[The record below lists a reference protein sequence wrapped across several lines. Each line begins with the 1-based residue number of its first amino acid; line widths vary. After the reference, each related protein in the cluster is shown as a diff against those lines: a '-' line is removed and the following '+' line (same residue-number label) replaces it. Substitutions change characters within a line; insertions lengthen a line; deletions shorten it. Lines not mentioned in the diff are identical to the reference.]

1 MNVVRVRNIKSSRT
15 IHRPGENE
23 SRALS
28 PPPSLQAWRIRVVDV
43 SLLALQISKDRKSR
57 FDERRER
64 QTHRVKRGRGRCGAR
79 AGTGNWWNVTDD
91 VAVQKRLSRAV
102 HENPQRVSI
111 REWIVW
117 KKREDGIPRPAS
129 PLEKWLVKLIR
140 AKWALNGVRIDCA
153 RWLLYDR
160 DVSNVWP
167 PRALQLPGWIRL
179 ESRRIVSPVATRYFL
194 WNCAL
199 KLLLERNFFFFFF
212 LKEVKIQN
220 ISIFTF
226 LTSLD
231 EKWRTRR
238 DRQGCSWAKE
248 KEFIATGYEHLL
260 VGRVILRIVSL
271 SIRMRITPHVAMLLR
286 LQLPRLK
293 MRR

>member
-1 MNVVRVRNIKSSRT
+1 MNVVHVRNIKSSRT

-28 PPPSLQAWRIRVVDV
+28 LPLSLSPSLQAWRIRVVDV
-43 SLLALQISKDRKSR
+43 SLLALQISKDPKSR
-57 FDERRER
+57 FDDRRER
-64 QTHRVKRGRGRCGAR
+64 QTLRGCVKRGRGRCGAR
-79 AGTGNWWNVTDD
+79 AGTGNWWNVTED
-91 VAVQKRLSRAV
+91 VAVQKRSRGPRSRAV

-117 KKREDGIPRPAS
+117 KKRADGIPRPAS

-179 ESRRIVSPVATRYFL
+179 ERPEIVSPVATRYFL
-194 WNCAL
+194 WNRAL
-199 KLLLERNFFFFFF
+199 KLRLRGIFFF
-212 LKEVKIQN
+212 
-220 ISIFTF
+220 
-226 LTSLD
+226 
-231 EKWRTRR
+231 
-238 DRQGCSWAKE
+238 
-248 KEFIATGYEHLL
+248 Y
-260 VGRVILRIVSL
+260 LRK
-271 SIRMRITPHVAMLLR
+271 LR
-286 LQLPRLK
+286 N
-293 MRR
+293 

>member
-1 MNVVRVRNIKSSRT
+1 MGPKWSSNWLRPLAFVRQGRLECLT
-15 IHRPGENE
+15 T
-23 SRALS
+23 
-28 PPPSLQAWRIRVVDV
+28 PSLTITGLNKAREPEDRVT
-43 SLLALQISKDRKSR
+43 SCHAL
-57 FDERRER
+57 F
-64 QTHRVKRGRGRCGAR
+64 
-79 AGTGNWWNVTDD
+79 
-91 VAVQKRLSRAV
+91 
-102 HENPQRVSI
+102 P
-111 REWIVW
+111 
-117 KKREDGIPRPAS
+117 
-129 PLEKWLVKLIR
+129 
-140 AKWALNGVRIDCA
+140 
-153 RWLLYDR
+153 
-160 DVSNVWP
+160 
-167 PRALQLPGWIRL
+167 
-179 ESRRIVSPVATRYFL
+179 
-194 WNCAL
+194 L
-199 KLLLERNFFFFFF
+199 KLRSQTIAWEEFFFFFF